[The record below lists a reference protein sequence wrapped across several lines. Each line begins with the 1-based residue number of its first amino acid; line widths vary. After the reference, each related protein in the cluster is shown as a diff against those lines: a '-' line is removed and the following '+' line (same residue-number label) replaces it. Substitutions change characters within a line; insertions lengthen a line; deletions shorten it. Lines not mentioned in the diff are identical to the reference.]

1 MIEYIDLRVA
11 GVEWLL
17 QAFKE
22 LEGEEEDPLLKKAL
36 LGLTLSLRETGSPE
50 EQELLEFLKRSPN
63 TLAGTSVSPSE
74 ADVEALLQELSTFFT
89 LRTED
94 RLGEILDLE
103 YRLIGRYLVLCFA
116 LLYEECEA
124 GIALPLGEKL
134 SIVSYE
140 LANKLNKFPNAA
152 LSIGHLDHMLKDGS
166 GLLKAIKWL
175 TGRARHQW

>member
-1 MIEYIDLRVA
+1 MIEYIDLRVS

-22 LEGEEEDPLLKKAL
+22 LEGDQDPLLKKAL

-50 EQELLEFLKRSPN
+50 EQELLGFLKRSPN
-63 TLAGTSVSPSE
+63 TLAGMEASPSE
-74 ADVEALLQELSTFFT
+74 ADVESLKGELSLFLT
-89 LRTED
+89 LQSED
-94 RLGEILDLE
+94 RLGEILDME

-116 LLYEECEA
+116 LLYEECETGTA
-124 GIALPLGEKL
+124 FPLGEKL

-140 LANKLNKFPNAA
+140 LANKLSRFPNAA

-175 TGRARHQW
+175 TSKARHQW